1 MKSIQLSP
9 KKDFLDR
16 VGSAS
21 PIKAVSELI
30 WNGLD
35 AGANNVNVEYKF
47 NGLDAL
53 DKIVVSDD
61 GCGIDAR
68 QVEVMFGGISES

>member
-1 MKSIQLSP
+1 MKTIQLSP

-35 AGANNVNVEYKF
+35 AGANNINVEFKF
-47 NGLDAL
+47 NGLGAL
-53 DKIVVSDD
+53 DKVGYGFL
-61 GCGIDAR
+61 GCR
-68 QVEVMFGGISES
+68 NMQVL